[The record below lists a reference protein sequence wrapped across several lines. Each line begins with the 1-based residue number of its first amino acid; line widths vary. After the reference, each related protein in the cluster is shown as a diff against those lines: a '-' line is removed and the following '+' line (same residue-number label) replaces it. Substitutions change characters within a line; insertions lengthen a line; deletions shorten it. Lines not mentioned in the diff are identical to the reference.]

1 MESPLVKA
9 FFGLLSLALLLI
21 VIGVAQGT
29 AQDGKAAVQGNAAQ
43 PSQPGAVSREAANAP
58 AETGNVVHPA
68 STATSSALTH
78 SASNDTDDN
87 PYDPVLEP
95 PPLPKGKPTLIGG
108 IATSVDQV
116 RYRMTIAPFGGGA
129 KVKLFLDERSH
140 IFRDGTEATVLAIHK
155 SDRVYADTMLDG
167 SRVFAKNVRVV
178 TEPGIAEVR
187 GQVVAAD
194 NGTIRVRDQLS
205 FRPVSFRVNGAT
217 KYSSF
222 KGIANSADVQPGALI
237 DVEFSADRSNH
248 DVAQEIIVLAKP
260 GEDYIFSG
268 VVTNLDMRSNTLALE
283 NRSDQETY
291 ELHFD
296 PARLE
301 DAHKLKV
308 GAEVTAH
315 AVFDGK
321 QYQTSNLRIEKTE
334 SNQSEGQA
342 KVE

>member
-1 MESPLVKA
+1 MDSPIVKV

-21 VIGVAQGT
+21 VIGVAQGR
-29 AQDGKAAVQGNAAQ
+29 AQQDTGAIQGNTGD
-43 PSQPGAVSREAANAP
+43 PSHPGGVSGAANMP
-58 AETGNVVHPA
+58 AETGSTGNHAPAVTSKSGNHLA
-68 STATSSALTH
+68 ST
-78 SASNDTDDN
+78 DTDDN
-87 PYDPVLEP
+87 PYDPILEP

-116 RYRMTIAPFGGGA
+116 RYRMTVAPFGGGA

-155 SDRVYADTMLDG
+155 GDRVYADTMLDG
-167 SRVFAKNVRVV
+167 SRVFAKNIHVV
-178 TEPGIAEVR
+178 TQPGIAEVR
-187 GQVVAAD
+187 GQVVSAE

-205 FRPVSFRVNGAT
+205 LRPVSFRVSGAT

-222 KGIANSADVQPGALI
+222 KGTANSADVQPGALI
-237 DVEFSADRSNH
+237 DVQFSADRSNH

-296 PARLE
+296 PAQVEGAR
-301 DAHKLKV
+301 KLRV

-321 QYQTSNLRIEKTE
+321 QYKTANLRIEKPE
-334 SNQSEGQA
+334 SSDSEGQA
-342 KVE
+342 RVQ